1 MARRDTRHWP
11 DPWLRR
17 LPVALVVLVL
27 LAAVTAY
34 AVGAGGAHPGS
45 DPSSVAPPAGLH
57 LPAFGQP
64 RPVAAPEA
72 DDAPLSPAKVRRAL
86 ASGLADPA
94 LGPDVLALVTQ
105 LDGTPVFSRADGSA
119 TPASVTKL
127 LTTTAAL
134 EVLGPEH
141 VFTTR
146 TVQAPGH
153 RVVLVG
159 GGDPLL
165 ARAPSADAYPH
176 AADVVTLARATARA
190 LTDGGVHAVHVS
202 YDTSLFTGPRASRQ
216 WPPSYLPEGVVS
228 PVEPLWVDEGR
239 TPDGLGHVEDPARV
253 AAQAF
258 TAALAR
264 AGVTVRGAPSPA
276 VAPAD
281 ATPLAEVDSPPLAQV
296 VEETLTNSDNEAAE
310 VLAHQVGLATGNP
323 ASFTG
328 GVRGVLA
335 ALTGLG
341 VPVDGA
347 VLHDGSGLSR
357 LDRLDPGTLAAVLQA
372 AASTDHPE
380 LRAVL
385 TGLPVAGFSGSLADR
400 FAESAPPGLGR
411 VRAKTGT
418 LSGVSA
424 LAGVTTDLQGHP
436 MVFVLMADRV
446 AYEDTDEA
454 RTALDRLAAS
464 LAACRCG
471 SSA

>member
-1 MARRDTRHWP
+1 
-11 DPWLRR
+11 
-17 LPVALVVLVL
+17 
-27 LAAVTAY
+27 
-34 AVGAGGAHPGS
+34 
-45 DPSSVAPPAGLH
+45 
-57 LPAFGQP
+57 
-64 RPVAAPEA
+64 
-72 DDAPLSPAKVRRAL
+72 
-86 ASGLADPA
+86 
-94 LGPDVLALVTQ
+94 
-105 LDGTPVFSRADGSA
+105 
-119 TPASVTKL
+119 
-127 LTTTAAL
+127 
-134 EVLGPEH
+134 
-141 VFTTR
+141 
-146 TVQAPGH
+146 
-153 RVVLVG
+153 
-159 GGDPLL
+159 
-165 ARAPSADAYPH
+165 
-176 AADVVTLARATARA
+176 
-190 LTDGGVHAVHVS
+190 
-202 YDTSLFTGPRASRQ
+202 
-216 WPPSYLPEGVVS
+216 
-228 PVEPLWVDEGR
+228 
-239 TPDGLGHVEDPARV
+239 
-253 AAQAF
+253 
-258 TAALAR
+258 
-264 AGVTVRGAPSPA
+264 PA

-310 VLAHQVGLATGNP
+310 VLAHQVGLATGNA

-372 AASTDHPE
+372 ATSTDHPE